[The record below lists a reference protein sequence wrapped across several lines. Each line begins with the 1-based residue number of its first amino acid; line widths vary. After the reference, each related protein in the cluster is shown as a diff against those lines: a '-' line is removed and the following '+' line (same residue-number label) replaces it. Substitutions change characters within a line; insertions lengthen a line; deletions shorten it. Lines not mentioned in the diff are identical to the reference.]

1 MARAVHAPGATGA
14 TDRLD
19 LAEGEAHHLVRV
31 LRAEPGEPVVV
42 MNGRGGEGRG
52 ILLETG
58 KRSASV
64 RVDSWKLH
72 PPPPVAVTLVQAL
85 PKGER
90 LEWIL
95 QKSVELGASRLVLV
109 QAERSVTRWSGDEGG
124 KSGRAREI
132 LLNAAKQCGQPWL
145 PELSFAPTLSA
156 WASTRDA
163 SALLLAGDI
172 DPSAPPA
179 RDVLRARPRPPA
191 VEAVIGPEGDFSPA
205 EWGVLRAA
213 GALGVSFGP
222 LVLRTET
229 AALFLLSIL
238 AYEWMDAGRRGV

>member
-1 MARAVHAPGATGA
+1 MARAVHAPGASGVI
-14 TDRLD
+14 DRLV
-19 LAEGEAHHLVRV
+19 LGENEAHHLVRV
-31 LRAEPGEPVVV
+31 LRAAPGEPVVV

-52 ILLETG
+52 VLLEAG
-58 KRSASV
+58 KRAAVV
-64 RVDSWKLH
+64 RVDSWKIH

-109 QAERSVTRWSGDEGG
+109 QAERSITRWSGDDGS
-124 KSGRAREI
+124 KAGRARDI

-145 PELSFAPTLSA
+145 PELTFAPSLSA

-163 SALLLAGDI
+163 SSLLLAGDI
-172 DPSAPPA
+172 DPSAPPV
-179 RDVLRARPRPPA
+179 RDLLRARPRPQT

-205 EWGVLRAA
+205 EWQILRAA